1 MNSVEVAL
9 EAREGACI
17 TLRLKEVEIFPNAV
31 SKTDLQMVPEADPAS
46 SGWRLATV
54 VRRIGASSYIPRVPE
69 AQEWPGDTR
78 MMRTRMRTE
87 ERAGGEIRGAEHV
100 IHSDH
105 KPSCLYF

>member
-1 MNSVEVAL
+1 MNSDVVVL

-46 SGWRLATV
+46 SGWRLVTV
-54 VRRIGASSYIPRVPE
+54 ARRIAASSSIPRVPG

-78 MMRTRMRTE
+78 RMRTRIE